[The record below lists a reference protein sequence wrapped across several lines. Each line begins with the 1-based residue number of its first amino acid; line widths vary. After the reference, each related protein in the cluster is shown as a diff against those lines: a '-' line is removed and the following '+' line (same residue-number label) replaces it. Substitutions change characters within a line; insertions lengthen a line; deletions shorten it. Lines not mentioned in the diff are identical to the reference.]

1 MDKPA
6 LYFPYVHI
14 RDDEWLKAA
23 ALYWP
28 SVRRL
33 VPHGY
38 AKHDS
43 ATAQVFVDCPFSI
56 YLRSS
61 HSFCSAGAVFST
73 FLFVPDSFNSALAVT
88 AQ

>member
-1 MDKPA
+1 MQKPA

-28 SVRRL
+28 SVHRL

-43 ATAQVFVDCPFSI
+43 VTAQVFMDARI
-56 YLRSS
+56 LRDEEPGTRG
-61 HSFCSAGAVFST
+61 AGS
-73 FLFVPDSFNSALAVT
+73 LH
-88 AQ
+88 

>member
-1 MDKPA
+1 MQQPA

-38 AKHDS
+38 AKRDS
-43 ATAQVFVDCPFSI
+43 ATARAFANVAVLRDEEPG
-56 YLRSS
+56 YL
-61 HSFCSAGAVFST
+61 
-73 FLFVPDSFNSALAVT
+73 LDSMS
-88 AQ
+88 